1 MKLNIFSSKQSEN
14 GDYYENSTQKWLP
27 IKEFRD
33 GIVVMKDGRYVKVLE
48 VLPVN
53 FYLKSEMEQQNII
66 YYYASYLKIA
76 PDNMQIR
83 VLTQKADISTYL
95 ERLGGFL
102 EIENNEE
109 CRNMIAD
116 EMSFVERLSYNVAV
130 KKRFF
135 IAFDFVSKSFDKTY
149 TFEDAKRYLE
159 DEEYK
164 ARRYLSQCGMEVL
177 EVSDDAFLTD
187 LFFAIINKQ
196 TSKAMKLGQ
205 IGGMYDEIQDMD
217 NAFYGE

>member
-1 MKLNIFSSKQSEN
+1 MKLKDIFSKDRSQEIE
-14 GDYYENSTQKWLP
+14 YYEGSTQKWLP
-27 IKEFRD
+27 VKEFKD
-33 GIVVMKDGRYVKVLE
+33 GVIVMKDGRYVKVIE

-53 FYLKSEMEQQNII
+53 FYLKSETEQQNII

-83 VLTQKADISTYL
+83 VLTLKADISTYL

-102 EIENNEE
+102 ETENNDE

-116 EMSFVERLSYNVAV
+116 EMSFVEQLSYNVAV

-135 IAFDFVSKSFDKTY
+135 IAFDFTPKGFDKAY

-164 ARRYLSQCGMEVL
+164 ARRYLAQCGMEVL
-177 EVSDDAFLTD
+177 EVSDNAFLTD
-187 LFFAIINKQ
+187 LFFAMINKY
-196 TSKAMKLGQ
+196 TAKSMKPGQ
-205 IGGMYDEIQDMD
+205 IGGMYDEVHTMD
-217 NAFYGE
+217 TNTF

>member
-1 MKLNIFSSKQSEN
+1 MKLKDIFSKDRSQEIE
-14 GDYYENSTQKWLP
+14 YYEGSTQKWLP
-27 IKEFRD
+27 VKEFKD
-33 GIVVMKDGRYVKVLE
+33 GVIVMKDGRYVKVIE

-53 FYLKSEMEQQNII
+53 F
-66 YYYASYLKIA
+66 YLKIA

-102 EIENNEE
+102 ETENNDE

-116 EMSFVERLSYNVAV
+116 EMSFVEQLSYNVAV

-135 IAFDFVSKSFDKTY
+135 IAFDFTPKGFDKAY

-164 ARRYLSQCGMEVL
+164 ARRYLAQCGMEVL
-177 EVSDDAFLTD
+177 EVSDNAFLTD
-187 LFFAIINKQ
+187 LFFAMINKY
-196 TSKAMKLGQ
+196 TAKSMKPGQ
-205 IGGMYDEIQDMD
+205 IGGMYDEVHTMD
-217 NAFYGE
+217 TNTF

>member
-1 MKLNIFSSKQSEN
+1 MKLKDIFSKDRSQEIE
-14 GDYYENSTQKWLP
+14 YYEGSTQKWLP
-27 IKEFRD
+27 VKEFKD
-33 GIVVMKDGRYVKVLE
+33 GVIVMKDGRYVKVIE

-53 FYLKSEMEQQNII
+53 FYLKSETEQQNII

-102 EIENNEE
+102 ETENNDE

-116 EMSFVERLSYNVAV
+116 EMSFVEQLSYNVAV

-135 IAFDFVSKSFDKTY
+135 IAFDFTP
-149 TFEDAKRYLE
+149 
-159 DEEYK
+159 K
-164 ARRYLSQCGMEVL
+164 ARRYLAQCGMEVL
-177 EVSDDAFLTD
+177 EVSDNAFLTD
-187 LFFAIINKQ
+187 LFFAMINKY
-196 TSKAMKLGQ
+196 TAKSMKPGQ
-205 IGGMYDEIQDMD
+205 IGGMYDEVHTMD
-217 NAFYGE
+217 TNTF

>member
-1 MKLNIFSSKQSEN
+1 MNLKDIFSKNKSQEN
-14 GDYYENSTQKWLP
+14 EYYADSTQKWLP

-33 GIVVMKDGRYVKVLE
+33 GIVVMKDGRYVKVIE

-53 FYLKSEMEQQNII
+53 FYLKSETEQQNII

-102 EIENNEE
+102 ETENNEE

-116 EMSFVERLSYNVAV
+116 EMNFVEQLSYNVAV

-135 IAFDFVSKSFDKTY
+135 IAFDFTPKSFDRTY
-149 TFEDAKRYLE
+149 SFEDAKRYLE

-164 ARRYLSQCGMEVL
+164 ARRYLSQCGIEVL
-177 EVSDDAFLTD
+177 EIADNAFLTD
-187 LFFAIINKQ
+187 LFFTIINKY
-196 TSKAMKLGQ
+196 TSKAMKPGQ
-205 IGGMYDEIQDMD
+205 IGGMYEETHTMETDV
-217 NAFYGE
+217 F